1 MIDDKPVG
9 VVLDQA
15 AMLSFAR
22 GDARLAELIVE
33 TAAQG
38 GMVGLPAVAL
48 FAAHITVRGDDAA
61 RARLGVLA
69 ALPAVRVLPMAAP
82 ADARAAADIP
92 VGSADLGRTHAAWA
106 ASEHRAYYVTT
117 DREPAPAGL
126 PSWQVYILPSD
137 KG

>member
-1 MIDDKPVG
+1 VIEAAPIG

-15 AMLSFAR
+15 GMLSFAR

-48 FAAHITVRGDDAA
+48 LAAHVAALGDDTAQ
-61 RARLGVLA
+61 ARLGVLA
-69 ALPAVRVLPMAAP
+69 VLPAVRVLPMAAP
-82 ADARAAADIP
+82 ADAYAAASMRT
-92 VGSADLGRTHAAWA
+92 GSTDLGRTHAAWA

-117 DREPAPAGL
+117 EREPAPLCL
-126 PSWQVYILPSD
+126 PSWQIYVLPTRD
-137 KG
+137 G